1 VAIIVA
7 TRRDVPLAPAAG
19 YLLDIIKRTAG
30 HLDRPAP
37 SRSRAS

>member
-1 VAIIVA
+1 V

-30 HLDRPAP
+30 H
-37 SRSRAS
+37 RSDTRIKQVR